1 MAAMDQAVVFAL
13 VESFR
18 YFGVFIVL
26 GLIGFIIP
34 IPEEVLLLIIG
45 YSSALGFFNLPGAI
59 ITAILS
65 VIFYDNVIYWL
76 SRKGSHLLYR
86 FYPSAKRAYVHK
98 YGKLLKNHA
107 GKWIFLGRFFIW
119 LRFMGP
125 AVAGSLHIP
134 WRKYLAYE
142 VAAAMIFVPAFILL
156 GYHFN
161 VQMDMVI
168 AKLGAVKHILFIGI
182 VAILGFFLTR
192 IFKKKQ
198 GRSSL

>member
-1 MAAMDQAVVFAL
+1 MAIMDQAVVFAL

-18 YFGVFIVL
+18 YLGVFIVL

-59 ITAILS
+59 VTAIFS
-65 VIFYDNVIYWL
+65 VIFYDNLIYWL

-86 FYPSAKRAYVHK
+86 FYPSAKRAYVPK

-119 LRFMGP
+119 LRFMSP
-125 AVAGSLHIP
+125 AVAGSLRIS

-142 VAAAMIFVPAFILL
+142 AAAAIIFVPAFILL

-161 VQMDMVI
+161 VQMNMII
-168 AKLGAVKHILFIGI
+168 AKLGALRHFIFISI
-182 VAILGFFLTR
+182 VALLGLFLTR
-192 IFKKKQ
+192 IFKKKA
-198 GRSSL
+198 GKM

>member
-1 MAAMDQAVVFAL
+1 MAIIDQAAVFSL

-18 YFGVFIVL
+18 YLGVFIVL

-45 YSSALGFFNLPGAI
+45 YSSALGYFNLPGAI
-59 ITAILS
+59 FTAILS
-65 VIFYDNVIYWL
+65 VVFYDNLIYWL

-86 FYPSAKRAYVHK
+86 FYPSFKRAYVHK
-98 YGKLLKNHA
+98 YGKLLKIHA

-125 AVAGSLHIP
+125 AVAGSIRIP
-134 WRKYLAYE
+134 WRKYLIYE
-142 VAAAMIFVPAFILL
+142 LAAAVIFVPAFILL

-168 AKLGAVKHILFIGI
+168 AKLGAVKHFIFIGI
-182 VAILGFFLTR
+182 VALVGFFLTK
-192 IFKKKQ
+192 IFKKKA
-198 GRSSL
+198 GRR